1 MLRKVQHSQVLH
13 IKAKHSSM
21 SQRTVQDLYEQS
33 MQKTHSHILTYA
45 LITYTTHILTY
56 ALITYTSHIVNS
68 HSFKHSET
76 HIPHNH
82 RQMETKSTVHNIK
95 I

>member
-56 ALITYTSHIVNS
+56 ALITYTSHIWTTS
-68 HSFKHSET
+68 YSEQSLVQT
-76 HIPHNH
+76 FRN
-82 RQMETKSTVHNIK
+82 TYST
-95 I
+95 